1 MPRNARIVAP
11 GIPYHVTQRGTN
23 RQRVFFTG
31 ADRSLYLRLVR
42 ENLEDAGCRVLA
54 YCLMTNHVHFVVI
67 PDREDSLAVLFGRA
81 NGRYAQALNIRKGRC
96 GHLWQARY
104 HSCPM
109 SASHFWVGLR
119 YVECNPCRAG
129 MVNAAEEYPW
139 SSARVH
145 LFGEADRSGILDL
158 DFWERAGEREGW
170 AELHQRSITTEQV
183 NGLRKCT
190 FAGRPFGEEDFLEEM
205 DGRFQRKWRRSVK
218 EVARKV
224 GS

>member
-11 GIPYHVTQRGTN
+11 GVPYHVTQRGTN
-23 RQRVFFTG
+23 RRRVFFTG

-81 NGRYAQALNIRKGRC
+81 NGSYAQALNIRKGRC

-109 SASHFWVGLR
+109 SGSHFWVGLP
-119 YVECNPCRAG
+119 YVECSPCRAG
-129 MVNAAEEYPW
+129 MVNAAGSTLGRALVCICLVRRIGTGFW
-139 SSARVH
+139 IWI
-145 LFGEADRSGILDL
+145 FGSGP
-158 DFWERAGEREGW
+158 EVGRAGRSC
-170 AELHQRSITTEQV
+170 HQRSITTEQV

-190 FAGRPFGEEDFLEEM
+190 YAGRPFGEEEFLEEM
-205 DGRFQRKWRRSVK
+205 GGRFRRKWRRSGK